1 VTARPAAVGRSGGL
15 PVRLGW
21 AALVVVAMVGM
32 TRGLWA
38 TVHFE
43 PTAEALA
50 AEQRGELWVLVASGL
65 LAAAA
70 YVARR
75 AWRAPWWV
83 VVAVAAP
90 IVLCGGITLTG
101 AVGVLSL
108 VVAYPVVLAG
118 LVGGLLARR

>member
-1 VTARPAAVGRSGGL
+1 MGVAK
-15 PVRLGW
+15 LGW
-21 AALVVVAMVGM
+21 AALVAVAMVVM

-65 LAAAA
+65 LVAAA

-75 AWRAPWWV
+75 GWRAPWWV

-90 IVLCGGITLTG
+90 IVLCGGITLTE

-108 VVAYPVVLAG
+108 TVAYPVVLAG
-118 LVGGLLARR
+118 LVGGLLAGRR